1 LALSAVGCAG
11 PLVCTPPV
19 AILVVW
25 EILARAGIPKPMYAP
40 APTDILGTTVE
51 LWRDGILGPDLA
63 ISLQRA
69 GIGLAIGLTIGIV
82 TGVLGGFLRT
92 GEYLFNGV
100 AQILNTIPL
109 LAVLSLFVVWFGIDE
124 LTKVLLIA
132 FGAGVPMYLNLFA
145 AIRGVDQR
153 LIEMARTTLAG
164 PWRVVTRVLVPGA
177 LPGFLVGLRFS
188 LAYSILGLVAA
199 ETVNADEGLGF
210 LITQAQTYL
219 QTNKVF
225 VGLLIYSVLGLLAD
239 QLVRLLEGAQSH
251 ADLIIELAQRESLTV
266 REILSRLG
274 GGRGH
279 FTFIGT
285 PDEVV
290 DTIVA
295 WFEGGAA
302 DGFNIMAAALP
313 SGLETFI
320 DHVLPILRRK
330 GLFRDDYTGTT
341 LGEHYGLPVPANQF
355 QRDG

>member
-1 LALSAVGCAG
+1 MSDISLAAKPAALPFVSVTATPTPRPRDVFLPGDSRRQSRLCTLRRRLRW
-11 PLVCTPPV
+11 PLGVYTTPA

-25 EILARAGIPKPMYAP
+25 EILAQAGILKPTYAP
-40 APTDILGTTVE
+40 APTDILSTTVE
-51 LWRDGILGPDLA
+51 LWKDGVLGPDLA

-69 GIGLAIGLTIGIV
+69 GIGLAIGLTAGIL

-92 GEYLFNGV
+92 GEYVFNGV

-109 LAVLSLFVVWFGIDE
+109 LAVLPLFVVWFGIDE

-132 FGAGVPMYLNLFA
+132 FEAGVPMYLNLFA

-153 LIEMARTTLAG
+153 LIEMARTTGAG

-225 VGLLIYSVLGLLAD
+225 VGLVIYSILGLLAD
-239 QLVRLLEGAQSH
+239 QFVRILEQVLL
-251 ADLIIELAQRESLTV
+251 RW
-266 REILSRLG
+266 R
-274 GGRGH
+274 
-279 FTFIGT
+279 
-285 PDEVV
+285 
-290 DTIVA
+290 
-295 WFEGGAA
+295 
-302 DGFNIMAAALP
+302 P
-313 SGLETFI
+313 SYEA
-320 DHVLPILRRK
+320 V
-330 GLFRDDYTGTT
+330 
-341 LGEHYGLPVPANQF
+341 
-355 QRDG
+355 